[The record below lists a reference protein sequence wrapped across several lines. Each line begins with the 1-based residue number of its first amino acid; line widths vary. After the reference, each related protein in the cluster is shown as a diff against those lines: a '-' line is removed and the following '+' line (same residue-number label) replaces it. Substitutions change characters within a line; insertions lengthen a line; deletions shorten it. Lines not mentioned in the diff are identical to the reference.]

1 MDVRCAGK
9 DNGSKTLMP
18 LIDSPLERICIV
30 MLGAVGDVV
39 HTLPVL
45 AALKR
50 HRPACRV
57 TWILQPGPASLL
69 RGHPDIDEAIIFRRS
84 SGLRGFSEIRDVLRS
99 REFDI
104 TLAMQS
110 YLKAGLIT
118 LMTRS
123 AVKLG
128 YDRARTRD
136 MTWMFNTASLPPRAE
151 RHHQDQFLEFLEP
164 LGVPAEP
171 LEWRLGPWQ
180 GELPWRNEFVAQFD
194 RPVAAIVM
202 GASRPEREW
211 YADRWAAV
219 CRSLYTDY
227 GLAPVIAGGKSARE
241 QEAEAIVMRD
251 SGVPVVSTLG
261 VPFRK
266 LVSIL
271 DASALV
277 VAVNTG
283 PMHIAVALNRPTVS
297 LHGFGNPKRV
307 GPYRR
312 FHDLMIDEYGDP
324 GEDYPIT
331 PRNRPG
337 RMERITVDAVLGKV
351 RLWKERYFSVTT
363 STPKS

>member
-1 MDVRCAGK
+1 MIETQLD
-9 DNGSKTLMP
+9 
-18 LIDSPLERICIV
+18 RICIV

-39 HTLPVL
+39 HTLPVV

-50 HRPACRV
+50 QHPSCRI

-69 RGHPDIDEAIIFRRS
+69 RGHPDIDEVIIFKRS
-84 SGLRGFSEIRDVLRS
+84 AGLSGFTQLRDELRT

-123 AVKLG
+123 RVKLG
-128 YDRARTRD
+128 YDRARARD
-136 MTWMFNTASLPPRAE
+136 MTWMFNTISLPHREE
-151 RHHQDQFLEFLEP
+151 RHHQDQFLEFLEA

-171 LEWRLGPWQ
+171 LEWRLGPWPD
-180 GELPWRNEFVAQFD
+180 ELPWRNEFVGRFD
-194 RPVAAIVM
+194 RPIAAIVV

-211 YADRWAAV
+211 IPERWAEV
-219 CRSLYTDY
+219 CGKLYSDF
-227 GLAPVIAGGKSARE
+227 GVAPVIVGGKSPRE
-241 QEAEAIVMRD
+241 RGTEAIILRD
-251 SGVPVVSTLG
+251 AGVPIVSTLG
-261 VPFRK
+261 VPFRQ

-277 VAVNTG
+277 VSINTG
-283 PMHIAVALNRPTVS
+283 PMHLAVALNMPTIS

-324 GEDYPIT
+324 GENYPIT

-337 RMERITVDAVLGKV
+337 RMQRITVAAVLNKAQI
-351 RLWKERYFSVTT
+351 WKERYAPSVRST
-363 STPKS
+363 SKS